1 MTFFLFD
8 YSNGIILILICCAV
22 IIWFFAFVHLDMQSN
37 IKVQTVSLKSVTYRN
52 RCLEFDQELLNKK
65 RHEWRQKMR
74 RVTDVKRSDLLMRD
88 LAFYNPNAPSL
99 DFEDDETVT
108 WFVIISVDEES
119 PSGNQVDN
127 GVQSHVTT
135 APRIKIDEHG
145 NTVIDEASLVVKLPP
160 IQADAKNF
168 FCRDDRPLNSR
179 SFSTKSFS
187 NVWKEYETEN
197 FYYALSIVGTDFAL
211 MQEFFSN
218 RSRNDLKRKFLLEQ
232 RKNPSRIEK
241 TLSLPQFRFA
251 NVSDKPS
258 SSKAEVKNENRK
270 RKPKIV
276 KVKIEEELEP
286 IKVQDTFIKKLLVI
300 VCTKR
305 AACGK
310 CIYAQ

>member
-1 MTFFLFD
+1 L
-8 YSNGIILILICCAV
+8 
-22 IIWFFAFVHLDMQSN
+22 HLDMQSN

-127 GVQSHVTT
+127 GVQSHATT

-251 NVSDKPS
+251 NVFDKPS

-286 IKVQDTFIKKLLVI
+286 IKVQDTFIKKVFRLLFVQSEQP
-300 VCTKR
+300 VVN
-305 AACGK
+305 AYMHN
-310 CIYAQ
+310 CIFFIILS

>member
-1 MTFFLFD
+1 L
-8 YSNGIILILICCAV
+8 LCCHYLV
-22 IIWFFAFVHLDMQSN
+22 FAFVDSNMQSN
-37 IKVQTVSLKSVTYRN
+37 IKVQTVSLKSVAYRN

-65 RHEWRQKMR
+65 RHEWRRKMR
-74 RVTDVKRSDLLMRD
+74 REMDVKRSDLLMRD

-108 WFVIISVDEES
+108 CISVDQGS
-119 PSGNQVDN
+119 SSGNQVDN
-127 GVQSHVTT
+127 AVEPQAST

-145 NTVIDEASLVVKLPP
+145 NTVIDEDSLVVKLPP
-160 IQADAKNF
+160 IQTEAKNF

-187 NVWKEYETEN
+187 NVWKEHGKRFSRSFYLFRKTEN

-241 TLSLPQFRFA
+241 ILSLPQFRFA

-258 SSKAEVKNENRK
+258 SSKADVKNENRK
-270 RKPKIV
+270 RKPKFV
-276 KVKIEEELEP
+276 KVKLKEELEP
-286 IKVQDTFIKKLLVI
+286 IKVQDTFIKKLWVT
-300 VCTKR
+300 VCTNR
-305 AACGK
+305 AACAK
-310 CIYAQ
+310 YIF

>member
-1 MTFFLFD
+1 L
-8 YSNGIILILICCAV
+8 LCCHHLV
-22 IIWFFAFVHLDMQSN
+22 FSFVHSNMQSN
-37 IKVQTVSLKSVTYRN
+37 IKVQTVSLKSVAYRN
-52 RCLEFDQELLNKK
+52 RCLEFDQERLNKK

-74 RVTDVKRSDLLMRD
+74 RETDVKRSDLLMRD

-108 WFVIISVDEES
+108 CISVDQGS
-119 PSGNQVDN
+119 SSGNQVDN
-127 GVQSHVTT
+127 AVESPATT

-145 NTVIDEASLVVKLPP
+145 NTVIDEDSLVVKLPP
-160 IQADAKNF
+160 PIQTEAKNF

-187 NVWKEYETEN
+187 N
-197 FYYALSIVGTDFAL
+197 
-211 MQEFFSN
+211 EFFSN

-241 TLSLPQFRFA
+241 ILSLPQFRFA

-258 SSKAEVKNENRK
+258 SSKVDVKNENRK

-276 KVKIEEELEP
+276 KVKLKEELEP
-286 IKVQDTFIKKLLVI
+286 IKVQDTFIKRVNSLLE
-300 VCTKR
+300 K
-305 AACGK
+305 
-310 CIYAQ
+310 

>member
-1 MTFFLFD
+1 L
-8 YSNGIILILICCAV
+8 LCCHHLV
-22 IIWFFAFVHLDMQSN
+22 FAFVHSNMQSN
-37 IKVQTVSLKSVTYRN
+37 IKVQTVSLKSVAYRN
-52 RCLEFDQELLNKK
+52 RCLEFDQERLNKK

-74 RVTDVKRSDLLMRD
+74 RETDVKRSDLLMRD

-108 WFVIISVDEES
+108 CISVDQGS
-119 PSGNQVDN
+119 SSGNQVDN
-127 GVQSHVTT
+127 AVESPATT

-145 NTVIDEASLVVKLPP
+145 NTVIDEDSLVVKLPP
-160 IQADAKNF
+160 PIQTEVKNF

-187 NVWKEYETEN
+187 NVWKEHETEN

-241 TLSLPQFRFA
+241 ILSLPQFRFA

-258 SSKAEVKNENRK
+258 SSKVDVKNENRK

-276 KVKIEEELEP
+276 KVKLKEELEP
-286 IKVQDTFIKKLLVI
+286 IKVQDTFIKRVNSLLE
-300 VCTKR
+300 K
-305 AACGK
+305 
-310 CIYAQ
+310 

>member
-1 MTFFLFD
+1 MTLFLLD

-127 GVQSHVTT
+127 GVQSHATT

-179 SFSTKSFS
+179 K
-187 NVWKEYETEN
+187 TEN

-251 NVSDKPS
+251 NVSDKPG

-286 IKVQDTFIKKLLVI
+286 IKVQDTFIKKLSVI

-305 AACGK
+305 AACAK
-310 CIYAQ
+310 CIYA

>member
-1 MTFFLFD
+1 L
-8 YSNGIILILICCAV
+8 LCCHHLV
-22 IIWFFAFVHLDMQSN
+22 FSFVHSNMQSN
-37 IKVQTVSLKSVTYRN
+37 IKVQTVSLKSVAYRN
-52 RCLEFDQELLNKK
+52 RCLEFDQERLNKK

-74 RVTDVKRSDLLMRD
+74 RETDVKRSDLLMRD

-108 WFVIISVDEES
+108 WFVIISVDQGS
-119 PSGNQVDN
+119 SSGNQVDN
-127 GVQSHVTT
+127 AVESPATT

-145 NTVIDEASLVVKLPP
+145 NTVIDEDSLVVKLPP
-160 IQADAKNF
+160 PIQTEAKNF

-179 SFSTKSFS
+179 K
-187 NVWKEYETEN
+187 TEN

-241 TLSLPQFRFA
+241 ILSLPQFRFA

-258 SSKAEVKNENRK
+258 SSKVDVKNENRK

-276 KVKIEEELEP
+276 KVKLKEELEP
-286 IKVQDTFIKKLLVI
+286 IKVQDTFIN

-305 AACGK
+305 AACAK
-310 CIYAQ
+310 YIYAQ

>member
-1 MTFFLFD
+1 L
-8 YSNGIILILICCAV
+8 LCCHHLV
-22 IIWFFAFVHLDMQSN
+22 FAFVHSNMQSN
-37 IKVQTVSLKSVTYRN
+37 IKVQTVSLKSVAYRN
-52 RCLEFDQELLNKK
+52 RCLEFDQERLNKK

-74 RVTDVKRSDLLMRD
+74 RETDVKRSDLLMRD

-108 WFVIISVDEES
+108 WFVIISVDQGS
-119 PSGNQVDN
+119 SSGNQVDN
-127 GVQSHVTT
+127 AVESPATT

-145 NTVIDEASLVVKLPP
+145 NTVIDEDSLVVKLPP
-160 IQADAKNF
+160 PIQTEVKNF

-179 SFSTKSFS
+179 K
-187 NVWKEYETEN
+187 TEN

-218 RSRNDLKRKFLLEQ
+218 RS
-232 RKNPSRIEK
+232 
-241 TLSLPQFRFA
+241 LPQFRFA

-258 SSKAEVKNENRK
+258 SSKVDVKNENRK

-276 KVKIEEELEP
+276 KVKLKEELEP
-286 IKVQDTFIKKLLVI
+286 IKVQDTFIKRLSVT

-305 AACGK
+305 AACVK
-310 CIYAQ
+310 YIYAQLHILYYFISVYYKQCTCTITIVFYDF